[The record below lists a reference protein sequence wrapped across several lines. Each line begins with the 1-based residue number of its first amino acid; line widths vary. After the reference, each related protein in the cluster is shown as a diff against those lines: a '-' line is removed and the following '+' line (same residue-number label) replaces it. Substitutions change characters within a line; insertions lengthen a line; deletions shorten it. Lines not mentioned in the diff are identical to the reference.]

1 MTRIYADVLRCK
13 RHVYR
18 YIPRRFSGTIIEG
31 KIEGIE
37 AQMVRE
43 WKKNLILIEVWLQMV
58 GKEFVHSALS
68 MKQRFLTTIFLLF
81 ILSRF
86 SNENVCSILV

>member
-18 YIPRRFSGTIIEG
+18 YMPRRFSGTIIEG
-31 KIEGIE
+31 EIEGIE

-43 WKKNLILIEVWLQMV
+43 WKKKFDFSRSMAADGRKRIRTFCSFNETKIFDDNISAFH
-58 GKEFVHSALS
+58 FV
-68 MKQRFLTTIFLLF
+68 
-81 ILSRF
+81 
-86 SNENVCSILV
+86 